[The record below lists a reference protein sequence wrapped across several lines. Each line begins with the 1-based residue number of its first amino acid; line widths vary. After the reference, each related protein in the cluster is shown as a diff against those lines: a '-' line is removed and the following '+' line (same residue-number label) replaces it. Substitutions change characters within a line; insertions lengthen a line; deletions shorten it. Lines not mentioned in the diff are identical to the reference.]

1 MERIKVVWN
10 EPKIDVISPE
20 QLTMRFIAII
30 TIIFLVS
37 ACETTRETQSNRPG
51 ASKVVSSSGAGF
63 DKIKAAEKRVSY
75 GLTYINNQNYQR
87 AKYHLDKALEY
98 NSKSGNVHYA
108 LGIYFQR
115 IKEFKS
121 AQKHFERA
129 LSIDRKR
136 PDYLNAFGAFLCEKG
151 EYTKAENHFMRAI
164 DIPTYTDVA
173 SAFYNVGFCALKQN
187 KIDKAA
193 EYFRKT
199 LNRDRRRP
207 DALIELA
214 KIEFDKK
221 RYQRALNYIRRFEQT
236 KTTSES
242 AWIGLKSAHF
252 LRDKDAIARY
262 GLILEQRFPDSE
274 ETAKYLDNKKRWM

>member
-1 MERIKVVWN
+1 
-10 EPKIDVISPE
+10 
-20 QLTMRFIAII
+20 MRFIAII
-30 TIIFLVS
+30 TIIFLIS

-51 ASKVVSSSGAGF
+51 AGGVVSAGVDF
-63 DKIKAAEKRVSY
+63 DKVKAAEKRVSY
-75 GLTYINNQNYQR
+75 GLTYINNQNYLR

-121 AQKHFERA
+121 SQRHFERA
-129 LSIDRKR
+129 LSIDGKR
-136 PDYLNAFGAFLCEKG
+136 PEYLNAYGAFLCEKG
-151 EYTKAENHFMRAI
+151 EYAKAEENFMRAI
-164 DIPTYTDVA
+164 AIPTYSDVA

-187 KIDKAA
+187 QIAKAG

-199 LNRDRRRP
+199 LNRDRHRP
-207 DALIELA
+207 NALIELA

-221 RYQRALNYIRRFEQT
+221 RYERALNYIRRYEQI

-242 AWIGLKSAHF
+242 AWLGLKSAHY

-274 ETAKYLDNKKRWM
+274 ETAEYLDNKKQWM